1 MSNVS
6 MLHKWH
12 HDDYDEAKAQIH
24 QSLGSIA
31 DLEVFGRQVLVAV
44 YIRPEKSAGGVLFAP
59 STRDEDRF
67 QSKAGLILKAG
78 PTAFEDPTG
87 NWFAGVNVRVGD
99 WIMFRASD
107 GWQMTLCHRSKSN
120 APINLLCRLLDDTAV
135 RARITDPNRV
145 Y

>member
-1 MSNVS
+1 MAIIMPAVAQVTPEE
-6 MLHKWH
+6 
-12 HDDYDEAKAQIH
+12 DAKKYFEMAGN
-24 QSLGSIA
+24 LA
-31 DLEVFGRQVLVAV
+31 DIDVFNNQVLVAV

-67 QSKAGLILKAG
+67 QSKAGLILKVG

-87 NWFAGVNVRVGD
+87 NWFAGVDVKVGD